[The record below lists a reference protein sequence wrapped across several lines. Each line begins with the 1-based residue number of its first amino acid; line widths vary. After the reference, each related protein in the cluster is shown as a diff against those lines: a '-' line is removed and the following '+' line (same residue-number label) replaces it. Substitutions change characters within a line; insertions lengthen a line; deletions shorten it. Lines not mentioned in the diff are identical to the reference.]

1 MFWLECQ
8 RISDT
13 FSYSRIHARENTRE
27 LRAIAQAHIHQA
39 KALIGCGPSW
49 LNPENFR
56 GELPLNLPPDPS
68 GISPSGPTRS
78 HGAATDRM
86 SIRRDGV
93 ERGLITKLKEWYS
106 FFFPGGI

>member
-1 MFWLECQ
+1 MGGVKLLWPECQ

-27 LRAIAQAHIHQA
+27 LRAIEQAHIHQA
-39 KALIGCGPSW
+39 KALIGCGTSW

-68 GISPSGPTRS
+68 GISLNVPMNRVDQCDHMVLRLTG
-78 HGAATDRM
+78 
-86 SIRRDGV
+86 
-93 ERGLITKLKEWYS
+93 
-106 FFFPGGI
+106 